1 MAGTA
6 SRAGGALRTSGY
18 RLTRQRQ
25 LVWDTLRRTRRHLSA
40 EQIGAAL
47 RRQGQACNMATI
59 YRSLDVL
66 ERLGLLRSSRLG
78 VRQYFEVAD
87 PGEHYH
93 LVCDHCGRASHIE
106 GEDLAGVLRHITKEH
121 RFTVRSADLIVHGTC
136 DRCQGKPKTGNRFAA
151 SARPIAV
158 NSQ

>member
-1 MAGTA
+1 MLIGEMGEPAA
-6 SRAGGALRTSGY
+6 RAGSALRTSGY

-47 RRQGQACNMATI
+47 KRQEQAVDMATV

-66 ERLGLLRSSRLG
+66 QRLGLIRSSRLG
-78 VRQYFEVAD
+78 ERQYFEVAE

-93 LVCDHCGRASHIE
+93 LVCDNCGTANHIE
-106 GEDLAGVLRHITKEH
+106 GEDLAPVLRHITDGH
-121 RFTVRSADLIVHGTC
+121 RFAVRSADLIVHGWC
-136 DRCQGKPKTGNRFAA
+136 EKCQAKLA
-151 SARPIAV
+151 SAP
-158 NSQ
+158 